1 MIIGEN
7 NILQTVYEKHFHRRQ
22 DSRSYLNEQFR
33 LKVDYPYIEGADEF
47 IRTYIN
53 LFIEETISSV
63 DTVAKQIEYG
73 KKISKEILPSVL
85 KLYLNNYILRANDF
99 NINDEDDLNFERNRD
114 NVSIRDQI
122 YEPLIYKHIDIAGA
136 SSMAP
141 YSNISFLGFNF
152 ADYNVKEEA
161 IVQGKI
167 RDSDKLKPS
176 YRDSIKEFGFR
187 INSML
192 FPNNDQFK
200 QDLAYYKTRLEDNR
214 DRPDINYTP
223 EFFDLVKLLN
233 INSAINNEY
242 CKSEPTMPDG
252 IIDNMDD
259 LVVTCNPIIYFSYFD
274 ILKMPYSQFKNKV
287 FEQANKFKNRNP
299 KVIKSEIDTN
309 LARHDKIVNKN
320 NILVDYV
327 PNNIYIK
334 KNNYWDMLN
343 IAFFKLAVYA
353 SSTYL
358 PWYGF
363 GTADSDVQRSVE
375 NRIFINQVKKLKEL
389 LKAYM
394 DIDKYSGRYLTSSTR
409 TFPNPWFKHVDYT
422 NSRAGIRIK
431 TNNEITNK
439 DIGGYIFNSLSRKI
453 SNLVSI
459 SPTLPNG
466 EAFLPVFYC
475 GNELNE
481 NQVRLMDN
489 RSYNYNFTLLSREL
503 YYYTGDSLNV
513 ANKDILPESLGLNQF
528 SDRFH
533 VKYGFVEE
541 PEYMASIWSLTAPE
555 QGKYLEPL
563 NEENG
568 DKNGYV
574 WFMREFN
581 NRYSVEQHKYKTLL
595 NAMFDIVK
603 MSALNNLHYGV
614 LKGNALEQL
623 KTKLNITQDDE
634 FKTFFI
640 LTKTMDKNGNTHNIP
655 LSDFYN
661 LVLDDKYTE
670 HRYKNKVSDKSAL
683 MFRGENWR
691 NKLSYADYMT
701 DLRKKVEALPDHVI
715 DRESI
720 ELIVRYVFFSVL
732 HNICTSEG
740 ELTLPDKII
749 TTDTVDAATDKYYR
763 ANLLENIYTWTGN
776 LELSYR
782 YI

>member
-7 NILQTVYEKHFHRRQ
+7 NILQTGYEKHFHRRQ
-22 DSRSYLNEQFR
+22 DSRSYLNERFKLR
-33 LKVDYPYIEGADEF
+33 VDYPYIEGADEF
-47 IRTYIN
+47 IRIYVN
-53 LFIEETISSV
+53 SFIEETISSV

-122 YEPLIYKHIDIAGA
+122 YEPLIYKHIDITGA
-136 SSMAP
+136 SSMVP

-152 ADYNVKEEA
+152 ADYKVKEEA

-167 RDSDKLKPS
+167 TDSDKLKPS
-176 YRDSIKEFGFR
+176 YQDSIKEFGFR
-187 INSML
+187 VNSML

-200 QDLAYYKTRLEDNR
+200 QDLAYYKTRLENNR
-214 DRPDINYTP
+214 NKPDIEYTP

-287 FEQANKFKNRNP
+287 FEQAKKFKNRNP
-299 KVIKSEIDTN
+299 KVIKSEIDTS
-309 LARHDKIVNKN
+309 LARPDKIVNKN

-363 GTADSDVQRSVE
+363 GTADSDLQRAVD

-394 DIDKYSGRYLTSSTR
+394 DIDKNSGRYLTSSTR
-409 TFPNPWFKHVDYT
+409 SFPNPWFKSVDYT
-422 NSRAGIRIK
+422 NSRAGIRINK
-431 TNNEITNK
+431 DNEITNK
-439 DIGGYIFNSLSRKI
+439 DIGEYIFNSLSRKI
-453 SNLVSI
+453 SNLVSL

-466 EAFLPVFYC
+466 ETFFPVFYC

-489 RSYNYNFTLLSREL
+489 RSYNYNFTLLSKEL
-503 YYYTGDSLNV
+503 YYYSGDSLNV
-513 ANKDILPESLGLNQF
+513 ANKDILPESLGLNQLN
-528 SDRFH
+528 DRFH

-555 QGKYLEPL
+555 KGKYLEPL

-568 DKNGYV
+568 DKNGYT

-595 NAMFDIVK
+595 NAIFDIVK

-614 LKGNALEQL
+614 LKGSALQQL
-623 KTKLNITQDDE
+623 KTKLNITQDGE

-670 HRYKNKVSDKSAL
+670 HKYKNKVSDKNAL

-691 NKLSYADYMT
+691 NKLSYADYTT

-740 ELTLPDKII
+740 ESTLPDKII
-749 TTDTVDAATDKYYR
+749 ITDTVDKALDKYYR

-776 LELSYR
+776 LDLSYR

>member
-7 NILQTVYEKHFHRRQ
+7 NILQTGYEKHFHRRQ
-22 DSRSYLNEQFR
+22 DPRSYLNEQFR
-33 LKVDYPYIEGADEF
+33 LNVDTPYIEGADEF

-53 LFIEETISSV
+53 LFIEEIVSSV

-122 YEPLIYKHIDIAGA
+122 YAPLIYKHIDITGA
-136 SSMAP
+136 SSMVP

-187 INSML
+187 VNSML

-287 FEQANKFKNRNP
+287 FEQAKKFKNRNP
-299 KVIKSEIDTN
+299 KVVKSEIDTG
-309 LARHDKIVNKN
+309 LARPDKIVNKN

-439 DIGGYIFNSLSRKI
+439 DIGEYIFNSLSRKI

-459 SPTLPNG
+459 SPTLPSG

-489 RSYNYNFTLLSREL
+489 RSYNYNFTLLSKEL

-528 SDRFH
+528 NDRFH

-541 PEYMASIWSLTAPE
+541 PEYTASIWSLTAPE
-555 QGKYLEPL
+555 KGKYLEPL

-740 ELTLPDKII
+740 ESTLPDKII